1 MALRR
6 RTAVAGA
13 AVPGVP
19 GQNGISSSR
28 SSNLPAGLAPPDGR
42 LFPDEDE
49 DEDDGDD
56 NLGGGAGRS
65 SMSAPMSPPPMP
77 PRAPSIFMR
86 SATTPLGRRA
96 PAAAAAGG
104 NVALQAAPGQ
114 WPGPSPGTNSPLDCS
129 CPGSAY
135 RIAFGPRAGQKV
147 FTVQGTIPRD
157 TAFTQTRCAD
167 AQGFSVRAAVRCGA
181 HARPHA
187 TSSLIASRRPGL
199 R

>member
-49 DEDDGDD
+49 DEDEDDGDD

-77 PRAPSIFMR
+77 PRAPSICC
-86 SATTPLGRRA
+86 GRRRRHSDDA
-96 PAAAAAGG
+96 RLLRP
-104 NVALQAAPGQ
+104 LQAAT
-114 WPGPSPGTNSPLDCS
+114 WPCRPRRASGPALRQAQTVHWTVRVQAQPTASPSARAPDRRCSRCKARYRATLRSPRRGV
-129 CPGSAY
+129 PTHKVSAC
-135 RIAFGPRAGQKV
+135 APQFAAAP
-147 FTVQGTIPRD
+147 
-157 TAFTQTRCAD
+157 TRGHM
-167 AQGFSVRAAVRCGA
+167 QPAA
-181 HARPHA
+181 
-187 TSSLIASRRPGL
+187 
-199 R
+199 